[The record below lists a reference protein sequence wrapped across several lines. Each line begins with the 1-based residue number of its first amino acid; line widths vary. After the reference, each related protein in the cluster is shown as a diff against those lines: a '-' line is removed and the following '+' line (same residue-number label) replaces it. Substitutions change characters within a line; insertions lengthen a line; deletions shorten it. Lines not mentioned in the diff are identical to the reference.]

1 MKKIKQVLNLAKSL
15 GKEYALRDN
24 YILIKVSSQL
34 PPYTDLARGVNS
46 LDHYEVRH
54 PYSDS
59 VIGAFTVWDSKRI
72 PPIVKLGVFQ
82 NEHKTI
88 GLIESL
94 YEKIKELYPAVP
106 EDFEK
111 YMFSIWGDSPAG
123 MTQFSLDAHSMNK
136 FHEVLSALKRSPLR
150 KSFEGEE
157 KGFDDHLDYHIYQNK
172 EHLGTMKGN
181 ELNEMMPSRQHRE
194 SASKEKGLI
203 FHPTNIISG
212 SPSGFMKSEEM
223 EDDKGF
229 KDHLDYHIYQNN
241 EHLGTMSG
249 KELNA
254 MMPTKSH
261 REQAEKEKSFVFHA
275 TNTVTGN
282 PASYMKKAVDEPKTK
297 EWLVK
302 LAGSDEY
309 HPLVDIVDSKQP
321 LHEGGGNTYSVRRP
335 DGSVTHHHQNEIE
348 DIKLPDELSNS
359 MPVHMRD

>member
-1 MKKIKQVLNLAKSL
+1 MKKIKQVLSLAKSL
-15 GKEYALRDN
+15 GKEYALKDN

-34 PPYTDLARGVNS
+34 PPYTDLARGVSS

-59 VIGAFTVWDSKRI
+59 VIGAFTVWDSSRI
-72 PPIVKLGVFQ
+72 PAIVKLGIFQ

-88 GLIESL
+88 GLIETL
-94 YEKIKELYPAVP
+94 YEKIKELYPSVP

-111 YMFSIWGDSPAG
+111 YMYSVWGGSPTDMAESG
-123 MTQFSLDAHSMNK
+123 LHAHSMNR

-157 KGFDDHLDYHIYQNK
+157 KGFEDHLDYHIYQNN
-172 EHLGTMKGN
+172 EHLGSMNGK
-181 ELNEMMPSRQHRE
+181 ELNQMMPSRQHRE
-194 SASKEKGLI
+194 DVSKDKGLV
-203 FHPTNIISG
+203 FHPTNVVSG
-212 SPSGFMKSEEM
+212 DPAKFMKSNEE

-241 EHLGTMSG
+241 EHVGTMAG

-254 MMPTKSH
+254 MMPSKSH
-261 REQAEKEKSFVFHA
+261 REQTEKEKSFVFHA
-275 TNTVTGN
+275 SNTVTGN
-282 PASYMKKAVDEPKTK
+282 PASYMKKTEDMPSSK

-302 LAGSDEY
+302 LAGSDGY

-321 LHEGGGNTYSVRRP
+321 LHEGGGNVYSVRRP
-335 DGSVTHHHQNEIE
+335 DGSVTHHHQDEIE
-348 DIKLPDELSNS
+348 DVKFADELSSS

>member
-94 YEKIKELYPAVP
+94 YEKIKELYPAIP

-136 FHEVLSALKRSPLR
+136 FHEVLSALKRAPLR
-150 KSFEGEE
+150 KSDG
-157 KGFDDHLDYHIYQNK
+157 G
-172 EHLGTMKGN
+172 G
-181 ELNEMMPSRQHRE
+181 
-194 SASKEKGLI
+194 
-203 FHPTNIISG
+203 
-212 SPSGFMKSEEM
+212 
-223 EDDKGF
+223 DKGF
-229 KDHLDYHIYQNN
+229 HDHLDYHIYQNN
-241 EHLGTMSG
+241 EHVGTMNG

-254 MMPTKSH
+254 MMPTSDH
-261 REQAEKEKSFVFHA
+261 RGQAEKDKNLVFHA

-282 PASYMKKAVDEPKTK
+282 PASYMKKAEEPKSS
-297 EWLVK
+297 EWMVK
-302 LAGSDEY
+302 LTGSDEY
-309 HPLVDIVDSKQP
+309 HPLVDIVDNKKP
-321 LHEGGGNTYSVRRP
+321 IHEGGGNVYSVRHP
-335 DGSVTHHHQNEIE
+335 DGSVTVHHQSEVE
-348 DIKLPDELSNS
+348 DVKLAHELENS